1 MRHISVVGRHDPPND
16 MICSRLLINSLYGV
30 QAFWKRGE
38 HKVKRILEWIK
49 RHPIITG
56 IIALVLAL
64 ILWGML
70 SSGGR
75 DYEYIAEDVT
85 KGEVAR
91 VVSASGTLRALNTIN
106 VGAEVSGQIT
116 SVYVD
121 FNSPVAAGQLLA
133 EIDATR
139 PRARVTQA
147 RAQVDLA
154 RASLAQ
160 AEASIVRSKTDVE
173 VQTREF
179 ARRKELAE
187 KGFVSAAGLDQA
199 ENALASA
206 KASLSSALAQA
217 QSARAQIAQSAAE
230 LESAQLDLSRTR
242 IISPTSGVVID
253 KLVDPGTTVAA
264 NFQTPNLFT
273 IAADTSRMQVE
284 ASVDEADI
292 GQVRKGQKV
301 RFTVDSYPESEFE
314 ALVQQIRQSASQNG
328 NAVSYLV
335 ILDVDNSD
343 GRLLTGMTANVEIIT
358 GAKKDVLRVPV
369 ASTRFL
375 PREGDRGEQPED
387 ESADDRAQEEDK
399 QVYVWIPGEEPYA
412 PTRVPVKTGLEGED
426 YIEITGGLELGSSV
440 LVRSRSLGR
449 DGADEGS

>member
-1 MRHISVVGRHDPPND
+1 MQTVV
-16 MICSRLLINSLYGV
+16 
-30 QAFWKRGE
+30 A
-38 HKVKRILEWIK
+38 WIK

-56 IIALVLAL
+56 VIALVLLL
-64 ILWGML
+64 IVWGVMA
-70 SSGGR
+70 SGGR
-75 DYEYIAEDVT
+75 DYEYVSQEASQ
-85 KGEVAR
+85 GEVAR

-116 SVYVD
+116 QVYVD

-160 AEASIVRSKTDVE
+160 AEASIVRSRTDVD

-179 ARRKELAE
+179 ARRKDLSE
-187 KGFVSAAGLDQA
+187 KGFVSTAGLDQA
-199 ENALASA
+199 ENALVAA
-206 KASLSSALAQA
+206 KASLSTAQA
-217 QSARAQIAQSAAE
+217 QATSARAQIAQSMAE

-242 IISPTSGVVID
+242 IIAPTSGVVID
-253 KLVDPGTTVAA
+253 KLVEPGTTVAA

-292 GQVRKGQKV
+292 GQVREGQMV
-301 RFTVDSYPESEFE
+301 RFTVDSYPDAEFE
-314 ALVQQIRQSASQNG
+314 ASVQQIRQSATQTG

-358 GAKKDVLRVPV
+358 GTKKDVLRVPV
-369 ASTRFL
+369 AATRFI
-375 PREGDRGEQPED
+375 PREQDRGELND
-387 ESADDRAQEEDK
+387 GDAGDAVADQKQEGK
-399 QVYVWIPGEEPYA
+399 QTYVWVPGEAPYA
-412 PTRVPVKTGLEGED
+412 PVRRAVKTGLEGED
-426 YIEITGGLELGSSV
+426 YVEITDGLEPGQSV
-440 LVRSRSLGR
+440 LIRSKSLRG
-449 DGADEGS
+449 DGSGEGV

>member
-1 MRHISVVGRHDPPND
+1 MK
-16 MICSRLLINSLYGV
+16 RLLN
-30 QAFWKRGE
+30 
-38 HKVKRILEWIK
+38 WIK
-49 RHPIITG
+49 RHPIISG
-56 IIALVLAL
+56 VIALVVVL
-64 ILWGML
+64 ILWGLL

-75 DYEYIAEDVT
+75 DYEYVSEDAT
-85 KGEVAR
+85 TGEVAR

-160 AEASIVRSKTDVE
+160 AEASIVRSRTDVE

-179 ARRKELAE
+179 ARRKELAV

-199 ENALASA
+199 ENALVAA
-206 KASLSSALAQA
+206 KASMSTAQAQA
-217 QSARAQIAQSAAE
+217 QSARAQIAQSMAE
-230 LESAQLDLSRTR
+230 LESARLDLSRTR
-242 IISPTSGVVID
+242 IIAPTSGVVID
-253 KLVDPGTTVAA
+253 KLVEQGTTVAA

-292 GQVRKGQKV
+292 GQVREGQEV
-301 RFTVDSYPESEFE
+301 RFTVDSYPEAEFE

-358 GAKKDVLRVPV
+358 GAKKEVLRIPV
-369 ASTRFL
+369 AATRFL
-375 PREGDRGEQPED
+375 PREEDRGEQEQDGAGD
-387 ESADDRAQEEDK
+387 EASK
-399 QVYVWIPGEEPYA
+399 QAYVWIPGEEPYI
-412 PTRVPVKTGLEGED
+412 PSRIPVKTGLEGED
-426 YIEITGGLELGSSV
+426 YVEITDGLEEGQAV
-440 LVRSRSLGR
+440 LIRSKSLRG
-449 DGADEGS
+449 DSAGEGS